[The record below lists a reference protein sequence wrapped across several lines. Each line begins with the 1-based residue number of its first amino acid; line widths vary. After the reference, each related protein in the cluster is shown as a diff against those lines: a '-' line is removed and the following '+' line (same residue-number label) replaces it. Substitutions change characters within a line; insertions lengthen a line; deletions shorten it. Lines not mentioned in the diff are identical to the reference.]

1 MPGFIWQATKDGYLK
16 QLDIVKAEYEKAGP
30 EGAYNAGL
38 EAGKIVTE
46 IASMAA
52 GGLGAVKGS
61 TSGAAKLSKVV
72 SKNPHPTVDI
82 RHVYRVE
89 KDGSKTQMAW
99 GEGNYKQGYP
109 FEDFVATQM
118 PKGTRLPTGFKTFDF
133 YDQKTGIATSV
144 KTLDT
149 RTAARIKDSRQLY
162 TSIKGNIDSA
172 AGFSEYTQNGYKVT
186 SSMILQR
193 EIRIAVPK
201 TTTVEQWEQLNR
213 AIAYGTEKNIN
224 VKITVVK

>member
-1 MPGFIWQATKDGYLK
+1 MPGFIWQTTKDGYLK

-38 EAGKIVTE
+38 EVGKIVTE
-46 IASMAA
+46 IASMA
-52 GGLGAVKGS
+52 GGGFGAVKGS
-61 TSGAAKLSKVV
+61 TSATSKLSKVI
-72 SKNPHPTVDI
+72 SKDPHPTVDI

-89 KDGSKTQMAW
+89 KDGSKTQMTW

-118 PKGTRLPTGFKTFDF
+118 PKDSRLPKNFRVYDF
-133 YDQKTGIATSV
+133 YDEKTGLATSV

-149 RTAARIKDSRQLY
+149 RTASRIKNPKQLY
-162 TSIKGNIDSA
+162 TSMKENIDKTVGFTKETK
-172 AGFSEYTQNGYKVT
+172 AGVT
-186 SSMILQR
+186 VTADMISKR
-193 EIRIAVPK
+193 EVRIAIPK
-201 TTTVEQWEQLNR
+201 TTIPDQWEQINR
-213 AIAYGTEKNIN
+213 AITYGAEKNVS